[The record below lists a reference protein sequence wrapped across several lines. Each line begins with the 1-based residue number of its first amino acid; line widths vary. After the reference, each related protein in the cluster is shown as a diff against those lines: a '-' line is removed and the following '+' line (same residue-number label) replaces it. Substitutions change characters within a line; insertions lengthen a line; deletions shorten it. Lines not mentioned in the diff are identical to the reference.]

1 MKRLFSYNFMGKEI
15 EFIKK
20 LLLMIN
26 IMVHALETINQLKNC
41 FSAQDVRFG
50 SIATVSLID
59 YGRAEL
65 STNDT
70 LHVPHSFFK

>member
-1 MKRLFSYNFMGKEI
+1 
-15 EFIKK
+15 
-20 LLLMIN
+20 
-26 IMVHALETINQLKNC
+26 MVHALETINQLKNC

-70 LHVPHSFFK
+70 LHVPHSFFKWFFLWYFRFSCRIEKDH

>member
-1 MKRLFSYNFMGKEI
+1 MKRLFSYNFMGKEL

-26 IMVHALETINQLKNC
+26 IMVHALETLNELKNC

-50 SIATVSLID
+50 SIAPVSLID
-59 YGRAEL
+59 NGRR
-65 STNDT
+65 N
-70 LHVPHSFFK
+70 

>member
-41 FSAQDVRFG
+41 FSVQDVRFG

>member
-1 MKRLFSYNFMGKEI
+1 
-15 EFIKK
+15 
-20 LLLMIN
+20 
-26 IMVHALETINQLKNC
+26 MVHALETINQLKNC
-41 FSAQDVRFG
+41 FSVQDVRFG

>member
-1 MKRLFSYNFMGKEI
+1 MGKEI

-41 FSAQDVRFG
+41 FSVQDVRFG

>member
-26 IMVHALETINQLKNC
+26 IMVHALETILKNC